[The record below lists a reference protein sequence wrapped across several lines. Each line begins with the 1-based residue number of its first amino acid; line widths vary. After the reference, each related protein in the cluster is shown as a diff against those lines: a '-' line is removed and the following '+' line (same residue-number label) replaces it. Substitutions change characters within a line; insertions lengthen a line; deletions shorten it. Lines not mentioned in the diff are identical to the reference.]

1 MKPYIDINSMKKF
14 NFKWPIVAIIILTP
28 LTGFSHTNSDS
39 SSAKSESPSNS
50 EKSTLKVGP
59 NGFTFYGDIEPIL
72 QDHCQTC
79 HNPLGIAPF
88 SLVTYEDAKKWAAQI
103 KQATSTKKMPPWS
116 VTGGLPM
123 KDDKRLS
130 SQDISMIANWVDND
144 CPQGD
149 LKNVRKP
156 LVFKSVDTWEDESP
170 PDIVLQIPGTFHLGA
185 KGEDVYRSFVMPF
198 NNPEELNVRK
208 AQIIPGNRKI
218 IHHVMAFYD
227 GSGLTLDAQAR
238 LGNIAPKGLDDQ
250 DYGPGYNSGM
260 GLGFIPNPANIKKN
274 KSRVSGNV
282 DGWVPGTQKTWSY
295 PQGVVR
301 LVPANSDLILQ
312 IHYLR
317 TGQSET
323 DNSSKLGLWLL
334 KDKPKR
340 YMHVYLLDTDFR
352 IIPKNVANFSSTG
365 SIEIMED
372 SEIDFLTPHM
382 HKLGK
387 EMRIWYQPKESGARQ
402 LLLELKNWDFN
413 WQQRY
418 MPKETF
424 FLKKGSSLYIE
435 TIHDNSADN
444 PNNPFSPPRDIFLGE
459 NTKDEMGFAVVAVN
473 QLNKPNGSTPFAKY
487 LSKLIEA
494 TAYKKLKGVFDEDK

>member
-1 MKPYIDINSMKKF
+1 MKKF
-14 NFKWPIVAIIILTP
+14 NFKGVFLLIVIAIP
-28 LTGFSHTNSDS
+28 LNVFAHTNSDS
-39 SSAKSESPSNS
+39 SSVKLDLPSNPD
-50 EKSTLKVGP
+50 KLTLKVGP

-88 SLVTYEDAKKWAAQI
+88 SLVTYEDAKNWAALI

-130 SQDISMIANWVDND
+130 SQDISMIASWVDND

-149 LKNVRKP
+149 LKNARKP
-156 LVFKSVDTWEDESP
+156 LEFKSVDTWDDENP
-170 PDIVLQIPGTFHLGA
+170 PDMVLQVPGTFYLA
-185 KGEDVYRSFVMPF
+185 PKGDDLYRTFVIPF
-198 NNPEELNVRK
+198 NNREGFNVRK
-208 AQIIPGNRKI
+208 SQIISGNRKI
-218 IHHVMAFYD
+218 IHHAMAFYD
-227 GSGLTLDAQAR
+227 GSGLSLDAQAR

-260 GLGFIPNPANIKKN
+260 GLGFVPNPANIKKN
-274 KSRVSGNV
+274 KSMDSGSII
-282 DGWVPGTQKTWSY
+282 GWAPGPQKTISY
-295 PQGVVR
+295 PKGVVR
-301 LVPANSDLILQ
+301 AVPANSDLLLQ
-312 IHYLR
+312 VHYVR

-323 DNSSKLGLWLL
+323 DSGTRVGIWLL
-334 KDKPKR
+334 KDQPQK
-340 YMHVYLLDTDFR
+340 YVNGYLLDTDFR
-352 IIPKNVANFSSTG
+352 VIPKDVPDFRSTG
-365 SIEIMED
+365 SIEIIED
-372 SEIDFLTPHM
+372 SELFLLAPHM

-413 WQQRY
+413 WQLRY
-418 MPKETF
+418 FPKESV

-459 NTKDEMGFAVVAVN
+459 NTKDEMGFAVLAVI
-473 QLNKPNGSTPFAKY
+473 QANKPMGTSAFIKY

-494 TAYKKLKGVFDEDK
+494 SAYKKLTGVFDEDK